1 MNADTAAEETKCNV
15 STCTY
20 EEFIAAC
27 HLTRTENCGT
37 GTLWEVLEE
46 YNLK

>member
-15 STCTY
+15 SACTY

-27 HLTRTENCGT
+27 QLTRTENCAK